1 MVRSCSGD
9 SLRSKDNRCRVLR
22 DGIAVPPQSLQQR
35 FPYHGSKTIAG
46 GHRQREV
53 IAMSLPNRLNAPETI
68 APRQLRHDRPCRSL
82 ACLPRSPVRRNET
95 PIRPSLIVRVP
106 FGASFPAFD
115 AVEARPECETL
126 PQSRLSQ
133 AWIVCVDRVNLAA
146 ACDQLEPIIFEYLLD
161 DPAFLDQVTVG
172 IA

>member
-1 MVRSCSGD
+1 MFLSKRCDERVRHFTCKISATMEED
-9 SLRSKDNRCRVLR
+9 ASLRR
-22 DGIAVPPQSLQQR
+22 
-35 FPYHGSKTIAG
+35 
-46 GHRQREV
+46 
-53 IAMSLPNRLNAPETI
+53 PEGTTVNCGTRK
-68 APRQLRHDRPCRSL
+68 A
-82 ACLPRSPVRRNET
+82 AYET
-95 PIRPSLIVRVP
+95 PIHPSLIARVP
-106 FGASFPAFD
+106 FGASSPAFD
-115 AVEARPECETL
+115 AVEARSECETL